1 MLGPGNRSGSSNRFW
16 NGVLPIPNDHESIGS
31 SSEIHINNND
41 SNTHYNIDLGDIMAM
56 PDGDDW
62 EAVEDDEGVMARW
75 MKFIQDELK
84 KEAIATLLDEM
95 TDFAPWRE
103 RL

>member
-1 MLGPGNRSGSSNRFW
+1 
-16 NGVLPIPNDHESIGS
+16 
-31 SSEIHINNND
+31 
-41 SNTHYNIDLGDIMAM
+41 MAM